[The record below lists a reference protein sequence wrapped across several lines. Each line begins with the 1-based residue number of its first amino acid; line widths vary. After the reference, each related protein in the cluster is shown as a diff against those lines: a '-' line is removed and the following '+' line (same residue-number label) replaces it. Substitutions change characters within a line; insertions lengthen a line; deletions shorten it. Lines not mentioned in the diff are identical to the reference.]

1 MVDKLPR
8 WAFVAG
14 VWLVV
19 LLLLA
24 VGLAACSKISP
35 GSAGKNKVTYNPPRP
50 QDAPADIRD
59 AVLLGQN
66 ILSDTQKTVP
76 TYVGNNV
83 KCTNCHF
90 NQGMTQGG
98 KNGGISL
105 VGVAAVYPKYRERQK
120 SAVNLITRV
129 ND

>member
-1 MVDKLPR
+1 MANQIPR
-8 WAFVAG
+8 YIYIIG
-14 VWLVV
+14 VVLVV
-19 LLLLA
+19 FLLLA
-24 VGLAACSKISP
+24 VGLAACSKISAGGA
-35 GSAGKNKVTYNPPRP
+35 GSNQVTYNPPKP

-66 ILSDTQKTVP
+66 ILSDTQKIVP